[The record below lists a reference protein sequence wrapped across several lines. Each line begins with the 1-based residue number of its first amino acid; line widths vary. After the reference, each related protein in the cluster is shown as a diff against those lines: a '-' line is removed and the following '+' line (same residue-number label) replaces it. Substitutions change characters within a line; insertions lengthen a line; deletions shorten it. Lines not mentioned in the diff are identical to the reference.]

1 MKAIQTGTIFRV
13 YDDSMQTHDQLP
25 AQAYLACF
33 DPQSGP
39 FLKKYSDLEVSE
51 KVYGVHSEKVDKVLN
66 SFKAFSRNLGVILSG
81 DKGIGKSL
89 FSKLLSIKAIESGY
103 PLIIVN
109 SYFPGIGEYLA
120 EIEQEVV
127 VLFDEFDKTFEISER
142 ANRSDNSE
150 KRSPQTEMLTL
161 FDGVAQGKKLF
172 VVTCNDINALSK
184 FIVNRPGR
192 FHYHFRFEYPTAI
205 EVEEYLMDSLKTDE
219 AKKEIRNVISFS
231 QKTKLNYDCL
241 RSIAFELN
249 LGLSFKEA
257 IQDLNILNLEPERFT
272 LALYMSN
279 GARLVVKGCTLDL
292 FSDEERYYE
301 FCDNEFYDDILYAHF
316 NPINIEWN
324 MEGSILIKGE
334 HINIE
339 WCDFMINENPE
350 KVKRLSSDS
359 LKLREKYKGATP
371 VKLEIIREKAR
382 GLHYR
387 V

>member
-1 MKAIQTGTIFRV
+1 MKAIQTGTIYRV
-13 YDDSMQTHDQLP
+13 YDDSMQTHNKLP

-39 FLKKYSDLEVSE
+39 FLKKYSDLKISE

-66 SFKAFSRNLGVILSG
+66 SFKIFNRNLGVILSG

-103 PLIIVN
+103 PLVIVN

-120 EIEQEVV
+120 EIDQEVV
-127 VLFDEFDKTFEISER
+127 VLFDEFDKTFELSER
-142 ANRSDNSE
+142 SRQDNDGE

-192 FHYHFRFEYPTAI
+192 FHYHFRFEYPTAAEI
-205 EVEEYLMDSLKTDE
+205 EEYLMDSLYTDK
-219 AKKEIRNVISFS
+219 AKEQIKNVIAFS

-249 LGLSFKEA
+249 LGLTFKEA
-257 IQDLNILNLEPERFT
+257 IQDLNILNLEYEHYT
-272 LALYMSN
+272 LAIYMSN
-279 GARLVVKGCTLDL
+279 GARLVVKNRILDL
-292 FSDEERYYE
+292 FDDREIDVE
-301 FCDNEFYDDILYAHF
+301 FCDSETREDVFSAYF
-316 NPINIEWN
+316 NPINIEWSAI
-324 MEGSILIKGE
+324 GSIIRGE
-334 HINIE
+334 HIKIDWYDYIITE
-339 WCDFMINENPE
+339 DPE
-350 KVKRLSSDS
+350 KIKHLNKDRQ
-359 LKLREKYKGATP
+359 KAREKYKGTIP
-371 VKLEIIREKAR
+371 VKLEIIREKAK
-382 GLHYR
+382 GLHYI

>member
-1 MKAIQTGTIFRV
+1 MKAIQTGTIYRI
-13 YDDSMQTHDQLP
+13 YDDSMQTHNQLP
-25 AQAYLACF
+25 AQVYLACC
-33 DPQSGP
+33 DPHTGP

-51 KVYGVHSEKVDKVLN
+51 KVYGVHLEKVDKVLN
-66 SFKAFSRNLGVILSG
+66 SFKAFNRNLGVILSG

-120 EIEQEVV
+120 EIDQEVV
-127 VLFDEFDKTFEISER
+127 VLFDEFDKTFELSER
-142 ANRSDNSE
+142 GRRDNDGE

-192 FHYHFRFEYPTAI
+192 FHYHFRFEYPTAT
-205 EVEEYLMDSLKTDE
+205 EVEEYLIDSLNTDK
-219 AKKEIRNVISFS
+219 AKEEIKNVVAFS

-249 LGLSFKEA
+249 LGLTFKEA
-257 IQDLNILNLEPERFT
+257 IKDLNILNLEYEHYT
-272 LALYMSN
+272 LAIYMSN
-279 GARLVVKGCTLDL
+279 GAKLVVKNRTLDL
-292 FSDEERYYE
+292 FNDQEI
-301 FCDNEFYDDILYAHF
+301 NVEFYDSETREEVFYACF
-316 NPINIEWN
+316 NPINIEWSAT
-324 MEGSILIKGE
+324 GSIIQGE
-334 HINIE
+334 HIKIDWYDYIITE
-339 WCDFMINENPE
+339 DPE
-350 KVKRLSSDS
+350 KIKHLNKDRQ
-359 LKLREKYKGATP
+359 KAREKYKGTIP
-371 VKLEIIREKAR
+371 VKLEIIREKAK
-382 GLHYR
+382 GMHYE

>member
-1 MKAIQTGTIFRV
+1 MKAIQTGTIYRI
-13 YDDSMQTHDQLP
+13 YDDSMQTHNQLP
-25 AQAYLACF
+25 AQVYLACC
-33 DPQSGP
+33 DPQTGP

-51 KVYGVHSEKVDKVLN
+51 KVYGVHLEKVDKVLN
-66 SFKAFSRNLGVILSG
+66 SFKAFNRNLGVILSG

-120 EIEQEVV
+120 EIDQEVV
-127 VLFDEFDKTFEISER
+127 VLFDEFDKTFELSER
-142 ANRSDNSE
+142 GRRDNDGE

-192 FHYHFRFEYPTAI
+192 FHYHFRFEYPTAT
-205 EVEEYLMDSLKTDE
+205 EVEEYLIDSLNTDK
-219 AKKEIRNVISFS
+219 AKEEIKNVVAFS

-249 LGLSFKEA
+249 LGLTFKEA
-257 IQDLNILNLEPERFT
+257 IKDLNILNLEYEHYT
-272 LALYMSN
+272 LAIYMSN
-279 GARLVVKGCTLDL
+279 GAKLVVKNRTLDL
-292 FSDEERYYE
+292 FNDQEI
-301 FCDNEFYDDILYAHF
+301 NVEFYDSETREEVFYACF
-316 NPINIEWN
+316 NPINIEWSAT
-324 MEGSILIKGE
+324 GSIIQGE
-334 HINIE
+334 HIKIDWYDYIITE
-339 WCDFMINENPE
+339 DPE
-350 KVKRLSSDS
+350 KIKHLNKDRQ
-359 LKLREKYKGATP
+359 KAREKYKGTIP
-371 VKLEIIREKAR
+371 VKLEIIREKAK
-382 GLHYR
+382 GMHYE

>member
-1 MKAIQTGTIFRV
+1 MKAIQTGTIYRV
-13 YDDSMQTHDQLP
+13 YDDSMQTHNQLP

-33 DPQSGP
+33 DSQSGP
-39 FLKKYSDLEVSE
+39 FLKKYSDLKISE

-66 SFKAFSRNLGVILSG
+66 SFKIFNRNLGVILSG

-109 SYFPGIGEYLA
+109 SYFPGVGEYLA
-120 EIEQEVV
+120 EIDQEVV
-127 VLFDEFDKTFEISER
+127 VLFDEFDKTFELSEQSR
-142 ANRSDNSE
+142 RDSDGE

-192 FHYHFRFEYPTAI
+192 FHYHFRFEYPTSTEI
-205 EVEEYLMDSLKTDE
+205 EEYLMDSLYTDK
-219 AKKEIRNVISFS
+219 AKEQIKNVIAFS

-249 LGLSFKEA
+249 LGLTFKEA
-257 IQDLNILNLEPERFT
+257 IQDLNILNLEHEHYT
-272 LALYMSN
+272 LAIYMSN
-279 GARLVVKGCTLDL
+279 GARLVVKNRILDL
-292 FSDEERYYE
+292 FDDREIDVE
-301 FCDNEFYDDILYAHF
+301 FCDSETCEDVFYACF

-324 MEGSILIKGE
+324 DTGSIIQGE
-334 HINIE
+334 HIKIDWYDYIITE
-339 WCDFMINENPE
+339 DPE
-350 KVKRLSSDS
+350 KIKHLSKDRQ
-359 LKLREKYKGATP
+359 KAREKYKGTIP
-371 VKLEIIREKAR
+371 VKLEIIREKAK
-382 GLHYR
+382 GLHYMI
-387 V
+387 

>member
-1 MKAIQTGTIFRV
+1 MKAIQTGTIYRV
-13 YDDSMQTHDQLP
+13 YDDSMQTHNQLP
-25 AQAYLACF
+25 AQAYLACY

-39 FLKKYSDLEVSE
+39 FLKKYSDLKVSE
-51 KVYGVHSEKVDKVLN
+51 KVYGVHLEKVDKVLN
-66 SFKAFSRNLGVILSG
+66 SFKVFNRNLGVILSG

-127 VLFDEFDKTFEISER
+127 VLFDEFDKTFELDKR
-142 ANRSDNSE
+142 RDDNGE

-172 VVTCNDINALSK
+172 IVTCNDVNALSK

-192 FHYHFRFEYPTAI
+192 FHYHFRFEYPTSAEI
-205 EVEEYLMDSLKTDE
+205 KEYLMDSLNTDK
-219 AKKEIRNVISFS
+219 AKEQIENVIAFS

-249 LGLSFKEA
+249 LGLTFKEA
-257 IQDLNILNLEPERFT
+257 IQDLNILNLDYERYT
-272 LALYMSN
+272 LAMYMSN
-279 GARLVVKGCTLDL
+279 GARLISKNHALDL
-292 FSDEERYYE
+292 FIDQKI
-301 FCDNEFYDDILYAHF
+301 CVEFYDGEVYEDIFDAYF
-316 NPINIEWN
+316 NPVHIEWN
-324 MEGSILIKGE
+324 NTGNIIRGE
-334 HINIE
+334 HIEID
-339 WCDFMINENPE
+339 WCDYITSEDPAMIE
-350 KVKRLSSDS
+350 RLTKSER
-359 LKLREKYKGATP
+359 KAREKYKDTTP
-371 VKLEIIREKAR
+371 VKLEIVREKTK
-382 GLHYR
+382 GLHYI

>member
-1 MKAIQTGTIFRV
+1 MKAIQTGTIYRV
-13 YDDSMQTHDQLP
+13 YDDSMQTHNQLP

-39 FLKKYSDLEVSE
+39 FLKKYSDLKVSE
-51 KVYGVHSEKVDKVLN
+51 KVYGVHLEKVDKVLN
-66 SFKAFSRNLGVILSG
+66 SFKIFNRNLGVILSG

-120 EIEQEVV
+120 EIDQEVV
-127 VLFDEFDKTFEISER
+127 VLFDEFDKTFELSG
-142 ANRSDNSE
+142 RSRQDADGE

-172 VVTCNDINALSK
+172 IVTCNDINSLSK

-192 FHYHFRFEYPTAI
+192 FHYHFRFEYPTAAEI
-205 EVEEYLMDSLKTDE
+205 EEYLMDSLNTDK
-219 AKKEIRNVISFS
+219 AKEQIKNVIAFS

-249 LGLSFKEA
+249 LGLTFKEV
-257 IQDLNILNLEPERFT
+257 IQDLNILNLDCERYT
-272 LALYMSN
+272 LVMYMSN
-279 GARLVVKGCTLDL
+279 GLRLITKNHALDL
-292 FSDEERYYE
+292 FTDQKICVDFY
-301 FCDNEFYDDILYAHF
+301 DNELYEDVFEAYF
-316 NPINIEWN
+316 NPIHIEWDATGN
-324 MEGSILIKGE
+324 TIRGDYID
-334 HINIE
+334 INLYDYITT
-339 WCDFMINENPE
+339 ENPKTIE
-350 KVKRLSSDS
+350 NLSKSEQ
-359 LKLREKYKGATP
+359 KAREKYKNAKP
-371 VKLEIIREKAR
+371 VKLEIIREKAK
-382 GLHYR
+382 GLHYI

>member
-1 MKAIQTGTIFRV
+1 MKAIQTGTIYRV
-13 YDDSMQTHDQLP
+13 YDDSMQTHNQLP

-33 DPQSGP
+33 DSQSGP
-39 FLKKYSDLEVSE
+39 FLKKYSDLKISE

-66 SFKAFSRNLGVILSG
+66 SFKIFNRNLGVILSG

-120 EIEQEVV
+120 EIDQEVV
-127 VLFDEFDKTFEISER
+127 VLFDEFDKTFELSER
-142 ANRSDNSE
+142 SRQDNDGE

-192 FHYHFRFEYPTAI
+192 FHYHFRFEYPTSTEI
-205 EVEEYLMDSLKTDE
+205 EEYLMDSLYTDK
-219 AKKEIRNVISFS
+219 AKEQIKNVIAFS

-249 LGLSFKEA
+249 LGLTFKEA
-257 IQDLNILNLEPERFT
+257 IQDLNILNLECERYT
-272 LALYMSN
+272 LAMYMSN
-279 GARLVVKGCTLDL
+279 GARLIVKNHALDL
-292 FSDEERYYE
+292 FTDQKICVGFY
-301 FCDNEFYDDILYAHF
+301 DNEVCEDIFDAYF
-316 NPINIEWN
+316 NPINIEWSTT
-324 MEGSILIKGE
+324 GSIIRGE
-334 HINIE
+334 HIKIDLYDYITTEKPNVIE
-339 WCDFMINENPE
+339 H
-350 KVKRLSSDS
+350 LSKSER
-359 LKLREKYKGATP
+359 KAREKYKDTTP
-371 VKLEIIREKAR
+371 VKLEIIREKTK
-382 GLHYR
+382 GLHY
-387 V
+387 VV

>member
-1 MKAIQTGTIFRV
+1 MKAIQTGTIYRV
-13 YDDSMQTHDQLP
+13 YDDSMQTHNQLP

-39 FLKKYSDLEVSE
+39 FLKKYSDLKVSE

-66 SFKAFSRNLGVILSG
+66 SFKIFNRNLGVILSG

-109 SYFPGIGEYLA
+109 SYFPGVGEYLA
-120 EIEQEVV
+120 EIDQEVV
-127 VLFDEFDKTFEISER
+127 VLFDEFDKTFELSER
-142 ANRSDNSE
+142 SKRDDDAE

-192 FHYHFRFEYPTAI
+192 FHYHFRFDYPTSTEI
-205 EVEEYLMDSLKTDE
+205 EEYLIDSLNTDK
-219 AKKEIRNVISFS
+219 AKEQIKNVIAFS

-249 LGLSFKEA
+249 LGLTFKEA
-257 IQDLNILNLEPERFT
+257 IQDLNILNLECEHYT
-272 LALYMSN
+272 LAMYMSN
-279 GARLVVKGCTLDL
+279 GARLIVKNYALDL
-292 FSDEERYYE
+292 FTDQKI
-301 FCDNEFYDDILYAHF
+301 CVEFYDNEVYEGIFDAYF
-316 NPINIEWN
+316 NPINIEWSAA
-324 MEGSILIKGE
+324 GSIIRGE
-334 HINIE
+334 HIEI
-339 WCDFMINENPE
+339 DLYDYITTENPE
-350 KVKRLSSDS
+350 EIKHLS
-359 LKLREKYKGATP
+359 KNERKAREKYKDATP
-371 VKLEIIREKAR
+371 VKLEIVREKTK
-382 GLHYR
+382 GLHYMI
-387 V
+387 

>member
-1 MKAIQTGTIFRV
+1 MKAIQTGTIYRV
-13 YDDSMQTHDQLP
+13 YDDSMQTHNQLP

-39 FLKKYSDLEVSE
+39 FLKKYSDLKVSE

-66 SFKAFSRNLGVILSG
+66 SFKIFNRNLGVILSG

-109 SYFPGIGEYLA
+109 SYFPGVGEYLA
-120 EIEQEVV
+120 EIDQEVV
-127 VLFDEFDKTFEISER
+127 VLFDEFDKTFELSEQSR
-142 ANRSDNSE
+142 RDSDGE

-192 FHYHFRFEYPTAI
+192 FHYHFRFEYPTAAEI
-205 EVEEYLMDSLKTDE
+205 EEYLIDSLDTDK
-219 AKKEIRNVISFS
+219 AKEEIKNVVAFS

-249 LGLSFKEA
+249 LGLTFKEA
-257 IQDLNILNLEPERFT
+257 IKDLNILNIEYEHYT
-272 LALYMSN
+272 LAIYMSN
-279 GARLVVKGCTLDL
+279 GARLVVKNRTLDL
-292 FSDEERYYE
+292 FNDQEI
-301 FCDNEFYDDILYAHF
+301 DVEFYDSETREEVFYACF
-316 NPINIEWN
+316 NPINIEWSAI
-324 MEGSILIKGE
+324 GSIIQGE
-334 HINIE
+334 HIKIDWYDYIITE
-339 WCDFMINENPE
+339 DPE
-350 KVKRLSSDS
+350 KIKHLNKDRQ
-359 LKLREKYKGATP
+359 KAREKYKGTIP
-371 VKLEIIREKAR
+371 VKLEIIREKTK
-382 GLHYR
+382 GLHY
-387 V
+387 VV

>member
-1 MKAIQTGTIFRV
+1 MKAIQTGTIYRV
-13 YDDSMQTHDQLP
+13 YDDSMQTHNKLP

-39 FLKKYSDLEVSE
+39 FLKKYSDLKVSE

-66 SFKAFSRNLGVILSG
+66 SFKIFNRNLGVILSG

-120 EIEQEVV
+120 EIDQEVV
-127 VLFDEFDKTFEISER
+127 VLFDEFDKTFELSER
-142 ANRSDNSE
+142 GRRDNDGE

-184 FIVNRPGR
+184 FIINRPGR
-192 FHYHFRFEYPTAI
+192 FHYHFRFEYPTAT
-205 EVEEYLMDSLKTDE
+205 EVEEYLMDSLNTDK
-219 AKKEIRNVISFS
+219 AKEEIKNVVAFS

-249 LGLSFKEA
+249 LGLTFKEA
-257 IQDLNILNLEPERFT
+257 IKDLNILNLEYEHYT
-272 LALYMSN
+272 LAIYMSN
-279 GARLVVKGCTLDL
+279 GARLVAKNYTLDL
-292 FSDEERYYE
+292 FDDQEI
-301 FCDNEFYDDILYAHF
+301 NVEFYDSETREEVFYACF

-324 MEGSILIKGE
+324 ATGSIIQGE
-334 HINIE
+334 HIKIDWYDYITTE
-339 WCDFMINENPE
+339 DPE
-350 KVKRLSSDS
+350 KIKHLNEYRQ
-359 LKLREKYKGATP
+359 KAREKYKGTIP
-371 VKLEIIREKAR
+371 VKLEIVREKTK
-382 GLHYR
+382 GLHYMI
-387 V
+387 

>member
-1 MKAIQTGTIFRV
+1 MKAIQTGTIYRV
-13 YDDSMQTHDQLP
+13 YDDSMQTHNKLP

-39 FLKKYSDLEVSE
+39 FLKKYSDLKVSE

-66 SFKAFSRNLGVILSG
+66 SFKIFNRNLGVILSG

-109 SYFPGIGEYLA
+109 SYFPGVGEYLA
-120 EIEQEVV
+120 EIDQEVV
-127 VLFDEFDKTFEISER
+127 VLFDEFDKTFELSER
-142 ANRSDNSE
+142 SRRDDDAE

-192 FHYHFRFEYPTAI
+192 FHYHFRFEYPTAAEI
-205 EVEEYLMDSLKTDE
+205 EEYLIDSLDTDK
-219 AKKEIRNVISFS
+219 AKEQIKNVIAFS

-249 LGLSFKEA
+249 LGLTFKEA
-257 IQDLNILNLEPERFT
+257 IQDLNILNLECERYT
-272 LALYMSN
+272 LAMYMSN
-279 GARLVVKGCTLDL
+279 GARLIVKNYALDL
-292 FSDEERYYE
+292 FTDQKI
-301 FCDNEFYDDILYAHF
+301 CVEFYDNEVYEGIFDAYF
-316 NPINIEWN
+316 NPINIEWSAT
-324 MEGSILIKGE
+324 GSIIRGE
-334 HINIE
+334 HIEI
-339 WCDFMINENPE
+339 DLYDYITTENPE
-350 KVKRLSSDS
+350 EIKHLS
-359 LKLREKYKGATP
+359 KNERKAREKYKDATP
-371 VKLEIIREKAR
+371 VKLEIVREKTK
-382 GLHYR
+382 GLHYMI
-387 V
+387 

>member
-1 MKAIQTGTIFRV
+1 MKAIQTGTIYRV
-13 YDDSMQTHDQLP
+13 YDDSMQTHNKLP

-39 FLKKYSDLEVSE
+39 FLKKYSDLKVSE

-66 SFKAFSRNLGVILSG
+66 SFKIFNRNLGVILSG

-103 PLIIVN
+103 PLVIVN

-120 EIEQEVV
+120 EIDQEVV
-127 VLFDEFDKTFEISER
+127 VLFDEFDKTFELSER
-142 ANRSDNSE
+142 SRQDNDGE

-192 FHYHFRFEYPTAI
+192 FHYHFRFEYPTAAEI
-205 EVEEYLMDSLKTDE
+205 EEYLIDSLDTDK
-219 AKKEIRNVISFS
+219 AKEEIKNVVAFS

-249 LGLSFKEA
+249 LGLTFKEA
-257 IQDLNILNLEPERFT
+257 IQDLNILNLEYEHYT
-272 LALYMSN
+272 LAIYMSN
-279 GARLVVKGCTLDL
+279 GARLVVKNRILDL
-292 FSDEERYYE
+292 FDDREIDVE
-301 FCDNEFYDDILYAHF
+301 FCDSETCEDVFYACF
-316 NPINIEWN
+316 NPINIEWSAT
-324 MEGSILIKGE
+324 GSIIQGE
-334 HINIE
+334 HIKIDWYDYIITE
-339 WCDFMINENPE
+339 DPE
-350 KVKRLSSDS
+350 KIKHLNKDRQ
-359 LKLREKYKGATP
+359 KAREKYKGTIP
-371 VKLEIIREKAR
+371 VKLEIIREKAK
-382 GLHYR
+382 GMHYE

>member
-1 MKAIQTGTIFRV
+1 MKAIQTGTIYRV
-13 YDDSMQTHDQLP
+13 YDDSMQTHNQLP
-25 AQAYLACF
+25 AQVYLACF

-51 KVYGVHSEKVDKVLN
+51 KIYGVHLEKVDKVLN
-66 SFKAFSRNLGVILSG
+66 SFKAFNRNLGVILSG

-89 FSKLLSIKAIESGY
+89 FSKLLSIKAIENGY

-127 VLFDEFDKTFEISER
+127 VLFDEFDKTFELSEQTR
-142 ANRSDNSE
+142 RDSNSE
-150 KRSPQTEMLTL
+150 KHSPQTEMLTL

-172 VVTCNDINALSK
+172 VVTCNDVNALSK

-192 FHYHFRFEYPTAI
+192 FHYHFRFEYPTAT
-205 EVEEYLMDSLKTDE
+205 EVEEYLMDSLNTDK
-219 AKKEIRNVISFS
+219 AKEEIKNVIAFA

-249 LGLSFKEA
+249 LGLTFKEA
-257 IQDLNILNLEPERFT
+257 IQDLNILNLERERYT
-272 LALYMSN
+272 LAIYMSN
-279 GARLVVKGCTLDL
+279 GARLVMKNCVIDMFADKEIY
-292 FSDEERYYE
+292 FE
-301 FCDNEFYDDILYAHF
+301 FCDNETYEDVFSAYF
-316 NPINIEWN
+316 NPIHVEWSAAGSVIRGQHIKIDWYDYITTEDPDKIE
-324 MEGSILIKGE
+324 
-334 HINIE
+334 H
-339 WCDFMINENPE
+339 
-350 KVKRLSSDS
+350 LSEDER
-359 LKLREKYKGATP
+359 KAREKYKGTTP

-382 GLHYR
+382 GLHYM